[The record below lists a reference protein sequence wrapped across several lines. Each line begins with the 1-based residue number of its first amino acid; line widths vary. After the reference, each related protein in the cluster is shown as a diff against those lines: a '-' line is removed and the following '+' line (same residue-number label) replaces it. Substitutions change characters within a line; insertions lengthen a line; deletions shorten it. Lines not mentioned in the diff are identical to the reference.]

1 MSDNDDHVIL
11 YEEAVRR
18 HREREAEKRR
28 DVIHEVKISDAMVHL
43 LEGEAAQVDE
53 GPSPVVLRRIVER
66 EFSEDE
72 PGRSGR
78 QPDERPDDEG
88 ARDER
93 RGGARLEEARDH
105 RLDDLS
111 E

>member
-1 MSDNDDHVIL
+1 MSDNDDHVIP

-28 DVIHEVKISDAMVHL
+28 GVIHEVKISDAMVHL

-66 EFSEDE
+66 EFTEGE
-72 PGRSGR
+72 GRE
-78 QPDERPDDEG
+78 PDERHDDG
-88 ARDER
+88 SARDER
-93 RGGARLEEARDH
+93 REGARSHEAPVH
-105 RLDDLS
+105 RLDDPS

>member
-1 MSDNDDHVIL
+1 MSDNDDHIIP

-18 HREREAEKRR
+18 HREREAEKRKG
-28 DVIHEVKISDAMVHL
+28 VLHEVKISDAMVHL
-43 LEGEAAQVDE
+43 LEGEAAPMHE

-72 PGRSGR
+72 P
-78 QPDERPDDEG
+78 DDP
-88 ARDER
+88 
-93 RGGARLEEARDH
+93 
-105 RLDDLS
+105 S